1 MENLLMKTKLT
12 CGALLLIG
20 AAAIGARGESFRTD
34 INPALLYGRA
44 FLLAPDLPQ
53 ADSDYLFTNN
63 WQGQRLPERV
73 GKLLAQYDNEFKLVR
88 QAAHCTVPC
97 DWGIDMSAGPATL
110 LPGLARVKAV
120 SVRTGLRVQWHLQH
134 GQEAE
139 ACEELLAAFALA
151 RNASRDGTLISILV
165 QIACEWINCSTIAA
179 NFGQF
184 SPETLKKLAEGMDV
198 PPARRTVAE
207 CLPTEKAMFLDWTRS
222 KILELRQQYQGDDGK
237 VMEGVRQLFGSFGD
251 PQEDQAK
258 VWQRVIDAAGGT
270 SEGMLKLLREREQ
283 IYEQTAPM
291 FSLPYDEYQKQ
302 MKVVTEDIEKSANPF
317 LKESVSAFMKS
328 RQREF
333 RIQAMLAMV
342 HAAIEYK
349 LHGESGLKS
358 VTDPCGKGPFTFRRF
373 VFEGAD
379 RGFELKSEYNEDKNI
394 AVLIFVEKEGAPFQV
409 DGNYAGRAMPKVAP
423 QQ

>member
-1 MENLLMKTKLT
+1 MKTKITCLT
-12 CGALLLIG
+12 LAVIG
-20 AAAIGARGESFRTD
+20 AVVIGARGESFRTD

-53 ADSDYLFTNN
+53 ADSDYLSTNN
-63 WQGQRLPERV
+63 WQGQRLPERA
-73 GKLLAQYDNEFKLVR
+73 GKLLAQYDNQFKLIR

-120 SVRTGLRVQWHLQH
+120 SLTTRLRVQWDLQN
-134 GQEAE
+134 GREAD
-139 ACEELLAAFALA
+139 ACEDLLAALALA
-151 RNASRDGTLISILV
+151 RNASRDGTLISVLV
-165 QIACEWINCSTIAA
+165 QIASEAINCSTIAA
-179 NFGQF
+179 SFGRF
-184 SPETLKKLAEGMDV
+184 SPETLKQLGEGMDG

-222 KILELRQQYQGDDGK
+222 KILELRQQYPGDDTK
-237 VMEGVRQLFGSFGD
+237 VMEGVRQLFGSFEN
-251 PQEDQAK
+251 PQEDSAK

-270 SEGMLKLLREREQ
+270 SEGMLNLLREREQ

-291 FSLPYDEYQKQ
+291 FSVPYDEYQKQ
-302 MKVVTEDIEKSANPF
+302 AKVFIEEIEKSANPF
-317 LKESVSAFMKS
+317 LKESIPAFIKS

-333 RIQAMLAMV
+333 RIQATLAMV

-349 LHGESGLKS
+349 LRGESGLNS
-358 VTDPCGKGPFTFRRF
+358 VMDPCGKGPFAFRRF
-373 VFEGAD
+373 VFEGVD
-379 RGFELKSEYNEDKNI
+379 RGFELKSEYNVDKNI

-409 DGNYAGRAMPKVAP
+409 DGNYPGRALPKVAP

>member
-1 MENLLMKTKLT
+1 MKMKITSL
-12 CGALLLIG
+12 ALLVIG
-20 AAAIGARGESFRTD
+20 AVVIGVRGESFRTD

-44 FLLAPDLPQ
+44 FLLAPDLPR

-88 QAAHCTVPC
+88 QAAHSTVHC

-110 LPGLARVKAV
+110 LPGLARIKAV
-120 SVRTGLRVQWHLQH
+120 SVTTKLRVPWHLQN
-134 GQEAE
+134 GREVD

-151 RNASRDGTLISILV
+151 RNASRDGTLISVLV
-165 QIACEWINCSTIAA
+165 QIASEAINCSTIAA

-184 SPETLKKLAEGMDV
+184 SPETLKKLGEGMDG
-198 PPARRTVAE
+198 PPTRRTVAE

-222 KILELRQQYQGDDGK
+222 KILELRQQYPGDDAK
-237 VMEGVRQLFGSFGD
+237 VMEAVRQLFGSFEN
-251 PQEDQAK
+251 PQEDSAK
-258 VWQRVIDAAGGT
+258 VWQRIIDAAGGT
-270 SEGMLKLLREREQ
+270 SEGMLKLLSEREH

-302 MKVVTEDIEKSANPF
+302 AKVFIEEIEKSANPF
-317 LKESVSAFMKS
+317 LKESVPAFIKS

-333 RIQAMLAMV
+333 RIQATLAMV
-342 HAAIEYK
+342 HAAIEYR
-349 LHGESGLKS
+349 LHGEAGLNS
-358 VTDPCGKGPFTFRRF
+358 VTDPCGKGPFAFRRF
-373 VFEGAD
+373 VFEGVD
-379 RGFELKSEYNEDKNI
+379 RGFELKSEYNVDKNI

-409 DGNYAGRAMPKVAP
+409 DANYPGRALPKVAP

>member
-1 MENLLMKTKLT
+1 MKMKIMCWSLLV
-12 CGALLLIG
+12 IG
-20 AAAIGARGESFRTD
+20 VVVGARGESFRTD

-44 FLLAPDLPQ
+44 FLLTPDLAQ

-120 SVRTGLRVQWHLQH
+120 SVRTRLRVQWHLQN
-134 GQEAE
+134 GQEAD
-139 ACEELLAAFALA
+139 ACEDLLAAFALA
-151 RNASRDGTLISILV
+151 RNASRDGTLISTLV
-165 QIACEWINCSTIAA
+165 QIASEAINCSTIAA
-179 NFGQF
+179 NFGRF
-184 SPETLKKLAEGMDV
+184 SPETLKQLAEGMDG

-207 CLPTEKAMFLDWTRS
+207 CLPTEKAMFLDWTRI
-222 KILELRQQYQGDDGK
+222 KILALRQQYPGDDAK
-237 VMEGVRQLFGSFGD
+237 VMEAVRQLFGSFEN
-251 PQEDQAK
+251 PQEDGAK

-270 SEGMLKLLREREQ
+270 SEGMLKLLSEREQ

-291 FSLPYDEYQKQ
+291 FSVPYDEYQRQ
-302 MKVVTEDIEKSANPF
+302 AKVFIEEIEKSANPF
-317 LKESVSAFMKS
+317 LKESVPAFIKS

-333 RIQAMLAMV
+333 RIQATLAMV

-349 LHGESGLKS
+349 LHGESGLNS
-358 VTDPCGKGPFTFRRF
+358 AMDPCGKGPFAFRRF
-373 VFEGAD
+373 VFEGVD
-379 RGFELKSEYNEDKNI
+379 RGFELKSEYSVDKNI

-409 DGNYAGRAMPKVAP
+409 DGNYPGRAMLKVAP
-423 QQ
+423 QP